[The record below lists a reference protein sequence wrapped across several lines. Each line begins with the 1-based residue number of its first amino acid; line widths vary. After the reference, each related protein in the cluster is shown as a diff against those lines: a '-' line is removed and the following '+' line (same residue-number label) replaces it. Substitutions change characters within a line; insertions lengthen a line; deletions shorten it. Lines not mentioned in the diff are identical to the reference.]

1 MRLQRI
7 YSSKIYVTST
17 RKDRIHA
24 AINSPINAELV
35 RQLSDYLDDDA
46 KRELSYAIKE
56 EKASEQEQ
64 SSGTSASEGS
74 APADDGFGGGA
85 PSPAPG
91 GHSGFSG
98 DIMSDFGDD
107 ELADVEPI
115 TDEGESGGE
124 PSANVEESTAVAGT
138 PIKAT
143 SIIWTTIEDVA
154 SDCDV
159 IKGTLNAK
167 DNTSGVSRLQVKENE
182 LWIYFNDSVNL
193 NDKMIDVIETLNAT
207 GYTYLAFSRLARSD
221 NAIVFDV
228 NLNTDNPVVP
238 KGEIKK

>member
-7 YSSKIYVTST
+7 YSSKLYVTSN

-35 RQLSDYLDDDA
+35 RQLSDYLDDEA
-46 KRELSYAIKE
+46 KSELSYAIKQ
-56 EKASEQEQ
+56 EKSSKTPQ
-64 SSGTSASEGS
+64 SSAPEGG
-74 APADDGFGGGA
+74 APDEGGFGGGA
-85 PSPAPG
+85 PSHAPG

-107 ELADVEPI
+107 ELAGIEPI
-115 TDEGESGGE
+115 TDEGEGGADTGAE
-124 PSANVEESTAVAGT
+124 VAESKKVNGK
-138 PIKAT
+138 PITAT

-167 DNTSGVSRLQVKENE
+167 EDTAGVSRLQVKENE

-193 NDKMIDVIETLNAT
+193 NDKMIEVIETLNAT

-228 NLNTDNPVVP
+228 ILNTDNPVVP
-238 KGEIKK
+238 KSEIKK

>member
-7 YSSKIYVTST
+7 YSSKLYVTSN

-24 AINSPINAELV
+24 SINSPINAELV
-35 RQLSDYLDDDA
+35 RQLSDYLDDEA
-46 KRELSYAIKE
+46 KSELSYAIKQ
-56 EKASEQEQ
+56 EKSSNTPQ
-64 SSGTSASEGS
+64 SSAPEGG
-74 APADDGFGGGA
+74 APDEGGVGGGA

-107 ELADVEPI
+107 ELADIEPI
-115 TDEGESGGE
+115 TDEGEGE
-124 PSANVEESTAVAGT
+124 ADTGAEVAESKKVNGK
-138 PIKAT
+138 PITAT

-167 DNTSGVSRLQVKENE
+167 EDTAGVSRLQVKENE

-193 NDKMIDVIETLNAT
+193 NDKMIEVIETLNAT

-228 NLNTDNPVVP
+228 ILNTDNPVVP
-238 KGEIKK
+238 KSEIKK